1 MTITTPGL
9 TGKQVIEKEPPFA
22 INFTSGNFIAG
33 SLAAELKA
41 APTRD
46 GSAIYLTHVT
56 MSTVKDS
63 QGIIVDAALTLV
75 GGDAAVLFGPIQ
87 LQSNGQGNFSKD
99 FKAPLKVADKR
110 ALDVS
115 GTGTGGSYQAAVLVY
130 IEGFIGD
137 KPLG

>member
-1 MTITTPGL
+1 MTITTPAL
-9 TGKQVIEKEPPFA
+9 TGKNVIEKEPPFA
-22 INFTSGNFIAG
+22 VNYTSGNFIGG

-41 APTRD
+41 APTRN

-56 MSTVKDS
+56 MSTVKGA
-63 QGIIVDAALTLV
+63 QAIEDAALTLL
-75 GGDAAVLFGPIQ
+75 GGDGVTLFGPIQ
-87 LQSNGQGNFSKD
+87 LQSNGDGFFSKD
-99 FKAPLKVADKR
+99 FEAPLKVADKK

-115 GTGTGGSYQAAVLVY
+115 GVGPGGSYQAAVFVF

>member
-1 MTITTPGL
+1 MGITTPGL
-9 TGKQVIEKEPPFA
+9 TGNQVIEKEPPFA

-33 SLAAELKA
+33 SLAAELKV

-63 QGIIVDAALTLV
+63 QGIIVDAVLTLL

-87 LQSNGQGNFSKD
+87 LQSNGQGIFKKD

>member
-1 MTITTPGL
+1 MAITTPAL
-9 TGKQVIEKEPPFA
+9 TGKNVIEKEPPFA
-22 INFTSGNFIAG
+22 VNFTSGNFIGG

-46 GSAIYLTHVT
+46 GSAIYVTHVT
-56 MSTVKDS
+56 MSTVKDA
-63 QGIIVDAALTLV
+63 QGIIVDAALRLV
-75 GGDAAVLFGPIQ
+75 GGDSATLFGPIQ
-87 LQSNGQGNFSKD
+87 LQSNGEGIFSKD
-99 FKAPLKVADKR
+99 FKAPLKVADKK

-115 GTGTGGSYQAAVLVY
+115 GVGTGGSYQAAVVVY

>member
-1 MTITTPGL
+1 MTITRPAL
-9 TGKQVIEKEPPFA
+9 TGKNVIEKEAPFA
-22 INFTSGNFIAG
+22 VNYISGNFIGG

-46 GSAIYLTHVT
+46 NSAIYITHVT
-56 MSTVKDS
+56 MSIAKGTS
-63 QGIIVDAALTLV
+63 TIEDAALTLL
-75 GGDAAVLFGPIQ
+75 GGDGVTLFGPIQ
-87 LQSNGQGNFSKD
+87 LQSNGNGLFSKD
-99 FKAPLKVADKR
+99 FENPIKVADKK

-115 GTGTGGSYQAAVLVY
+115 GTGPGGAYQAAAFVF